1 LTVQAAVGDR
11 LVIRRL
17 SAGAP
22 VRDGRIIEV
31 HGDDGAPPYLVEWSD
46 DGKLGLVFPNE
57 EAVIE
62 HFPAAGHDQASK

>member
-1 LTVQAAVGDR
+1 MQAAVGDR

-17 SAGAP
+17 NAGAP

-31 HGDDGAPPYLVEWSD
+31 HGDDGAPPYLVEWAD
-46 DGKLGLVFPNE
+46 DGKVGLVFPNE

-62 HFPAAGHDQASK
+62 HFPAAGPGHANS